1 MSDNQCSSMTSLPC
15 SDAPKAAETALVPR
29 LSSQLATVIPTV
41 NFLSRLART
50 TWLADPFRSRQP
62 AINL

>member
-1 MSDNQCSSMTSLPC
+1 MTSLPC

-62 AINL
+62 ALDL